1 MNITQMTNF
10 VKGSGPFWGKL
21 SRFQILFYTLG
32 LTFFALM
39 SAIFLRMFGTPVA
52 RACSV
57 TLCVL
62 SALSIVCLII
72 SLIKPLALKTRVFYF
87 SSVSTLLALT
97 FLLDSAVLC
106 DVAGIPYYGLVYV
119 IPPLLAIFS
128 IYIARPKPPQRGSK
142 KGRKKVQKKASAAIW
157 IVPTIT
163 VGGSGFWLG
172 RVLHPAFAQLEQ
184 PVLYVI
190 GAILLYGLGCLLSL
204 CSFGYLYLYYIM
216 VLESK
221 GVKLDD

>member
-1 MNITQMTNF
+1 MTNY
-10 VKGSGPFWGKL
+10 VKESSFFLGKL
-21 SRFQILFYTLG
+21 SRFQVLRFFCG
-32 LTFFALM
+32 LCGFALI

-57 TLCVL
+57 ALYVL

-72 SLIKPLALKTRVFYF
+72 SLIKTSTLKTRAFHF
-87 SSVSTLLALT
+87 SSTSTLFALV

-106 DVAGIPYYGLVYV
+106 DVAGIPYYGIVYV

-128 IYIARPKPPQRGSK
+128 IYIMRPKPPKRGRQ
-142 KGRKKVQKKASAAIW
+142 KGQKKASAAIW

-172 RVLHPAFAQLEQ
+172 RALHPAFAQLEQ

-204 CSFGYLYLYYIM
+204 FSFGYLYLYYIM

>member
-1 MNITQMTNF
+1 MSITQMTNY
-10 VKGSGPFWGKL
+10 VKESSFFLGKL
-21 SRFQILFYTLG
+21 SLFQILRNTIGFCGFTLI
-32 LTFFALM
+32 
-39 SAIFLRMFGTPVA
+39 SAIFLRIFGTPVA

-57 TLCVL
+57 ALFVLC
-62 SALSIVCLII
+62 ALMLVCSII
-72 SLIKPLALKTRVFYF
+72 SLIKPLTLKKKAFYF
-87 SSVSTLLALT
+87 SSIFTLIALT

-106 DVAGIPYYGLVYV
+106 DVAGIPYYGIVYV

-142 KGRKKVQKKASAAIW
+142 KGRKKGQKKASAAIW

-204 CSFGYLYLYYIM
+204 FSFGYLYLYYIM